1 MWYEL
6 VLRDE
11 IEDEVVEIASWFET
25 RKEGE
30 GIRFVLQFEKT
41 ISSIQAAPLRYMVSE
56 LGPRKARM
64 VGFPYTIYFTLVDH
78 LVTIRAIVHVRR
90 NPDWVMSRFG

>member
-30 GIRFVLQFEKT
+30 GIRFVLQF
-41 ISSIQAAPLRYMVSE
+41 
-56 LGPRKARM
+56 
-64 VGFPYTIYFTLVDH
+64 
-78 LVTIRAIVHVRR
+78 VTIRAIVHVRR
-90 NPDWVMSRFG
+90 NPDWVITRFE